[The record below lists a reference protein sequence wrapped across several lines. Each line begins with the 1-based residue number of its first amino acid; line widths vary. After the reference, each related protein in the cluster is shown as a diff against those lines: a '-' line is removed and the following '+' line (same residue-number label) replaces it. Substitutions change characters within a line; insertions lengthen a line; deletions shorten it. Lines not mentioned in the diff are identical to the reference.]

1 MGRNARIL
9 LAATT
14 LAAAA
19 VAIPSPIK
27 AAGPIYWVASCS
39 NTILPEKGRASTPQE
54 IVEFGGICRANGG
67 HLTRVEPIFN

>member
-19 VAIPSPIK
+19 VAIPSPVK
-27 AAGPIYWVASCS
+27 AAGPIYWVVSCS
-39 NTILPEKGRASTPQE
+39 NTMLPNKGRAFTPQDIAE
-54 IVEFGGICRANGG
+54 LGGICRANGG